1 MDLLINSPI
10 SWIIFIG
17 IMLFLTFSMG
27 KIKQEKL
34 EYLDEATNYQLA
46 ELTIP
51 IANWWTQVSEEPNE
65 LLFKRTDTHY
75 DWYARF
81 SVHQTASTLNE
92 LLDQILQEQK
102 LQFDQEVIIE
112 TDARYLIVDNVVQ
125 NNIEQLIKA
134 EGTASKDEIER
145 IYLDLILIRSK
156 SGKVYVFE
164 STASV
169 LNGGVEG
176 PYFEEAIKNI
186 KFIN

>member
-17 IMLFLTFSMG
+17 IMLFLAFGMS

-34 EYLDEATNYQLA
+34 EYLDEAKNYTLG
-46 ELTIP
+46 EFVLP
-51 IANWWTQVSEEPNE
+51 IADWWSQISEDANE
-65 LLFKRTDTHY
+65 LLFKRLDTHY

-81 SVHQTASTLNE
+81 SVHQTDKSLNS
-92 LLDQILQEQK
+92 LLDEIIQEQNI
-102 LQFDQEVIIE
+102 QFDQEVIIE
-112 TDARYLIVDNVVQ
+112 TDARYLILDQTVQ
-125 NNIEQLIKA
+125 NQVEQLIKA

-145 IYLDLILIRSK
+145 IYLDLILLK
-156 SGKVYVFE
+156 TNSGKVYVFE

-186 KFIN
+186 KLA

>member
-1 MDLLINSPI
+1 MDVVFNSPI

-17 IMLFLTFSMG
+17 IMLFLAFSMS

-34 EYLDEATNYQLA
+34 EYLDEAQNYQLA
-46 ELTIP
+46 EFNLP
-51 IANWWTQVSEEPNE
+51 IANWWTQLSDDPNE
-65 LLFKRTDTHY
+65 LLFKRIDTHY

-81 SVHQTASTLNE
+81 SVYQTASTLNE
-92 LLDQILQEQK
+92 LFDQIIQEQNI
-102 LQFDQEVIIE
+102 QFDQEVIIE
-112 TDARYLIVDNVVQ
+112 TDARYLILDPITQ

-145 IYLDLILIRSK
+145 IYLDLILLRTK